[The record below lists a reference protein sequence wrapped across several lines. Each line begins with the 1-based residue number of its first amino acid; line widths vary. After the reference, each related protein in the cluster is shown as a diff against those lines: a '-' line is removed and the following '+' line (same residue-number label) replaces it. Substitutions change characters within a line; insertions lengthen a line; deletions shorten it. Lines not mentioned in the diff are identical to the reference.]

1 MAVKEVRMVPM
12 VDTMVAPGTMGAI
25 MIVGPGFVGVMVAL
39 IGGVAWIARQVAEER
54 RRNAGRDR
62 ERTISTPPADDGRL
76 AA

>member
-1 MAVKEVRMVPM
+1 MVPM
-12 VDTMVAPGTMGAI
+12 VDTMVAPVTMGAI

-39 IGGVAWIARQVAEER
+39 ISGVAWIARQVAEEP

>member
-1 MAVKEVRMVPM
+1 
-12 VDTMVAPGTMGAI
+12 MGAI

-39 IGGVAWIARQVAEER
+39 IGGVAWIARRVAEER